1 MARLRFRNDHGMN
14 KSSDNAEVRVLTVG
28 VYDLLHIGHIELFR
42 KARALG
48 THLTVA
54 VQDSAEVARFK
65 PGASLVYSTEERCYM
80 VRSIR
85 YVDAVTVYHDV
96 ADIVREVD
104 FDVFV
109 KGPDQNHAG
118 FAAAERYCL
127 ENGKRVVTL
136 PRTEGISSSQLKELI
151 RNM

>member
-1 MARLRFRNDHGMN
+1 MN

-54 VQDSAEVARFK
+54 VQDSAEVTRFK

-80 VRSIR
+80 VRSLR
-85 YVDAVTVYHDV
+85 YVDAVTVYRDV

-127 ENGKRVVTL
+127 ENGKKVVTL

>member
-1 MARLRFRNDHGMN
+1 MN

-54 VQDSAEVARFK
+54 VQDSAEVTRFK

-80 VRSIR
+80 VRSLR
-85 YVDAVTVYHDV
+85 YVDAVTVYRDV
-96 ADIVREVD
+96 ADIVHEVD

-127 ENGKRVVTL
+127 ENGKKVVTL
-136 PRTEGISSSQLKELI
+136 PRTEGISSSQFKELI